1 MNDLIEK
8 LIQYGGLITPQI
20 HENKP
25 KDTDYYTD
33 DDLYELEYNK
43 FMDTD
48 PTYEQKLLYNE
59 QEQANRNRDLAQ
71 LLQHEPIDIDNFIG
85 EYKMPTQN
93 PYSNG
98 MNFDI
103 PDEYAQ
109 DYMNEY
115 SRAEQDPLLM
125 YILQKNAQNGFASG
139 PIGTDSYYE
148 EFDPDINPS
157 LVQDYQQFLDT
168 YYPGT
173 KYTPRPNSMDED
185 EYRELLNSFRGE

>member
-1 MNDLIEK
+1 MNELIES
-8 LIQYGGLITPQI
+8 LLRRGGLITPQTQE
-20 HENKP
+20 HTP
-25 KDTDYYTD
+25 KASDYYTD
-33 DDLYELEYNK
+33 DDLYELEYKK

-48 PTYEQKLLYNE
+48 PSYEQQQLYNE

-71 LLQHEPIDIDNFIG
+71 TLQHEPIDIDNFIG
-85 EYKMPTQN
+85 EYNMPTQN

-98 MNFDI
+98 MNFNI

-115 SRAEQDPLLM
+115 NRAEQDPLLM

-139 PIGTDSYYE
+139 PIGTDGYYE
-148 EFDPDINPS
+148 EFDPDVNPS
-157 LVQDYQQFLDT
+157 LVQDYQQFLDA

-173 KYTPRPNSMDED
+173 KYAPRPNSMDED